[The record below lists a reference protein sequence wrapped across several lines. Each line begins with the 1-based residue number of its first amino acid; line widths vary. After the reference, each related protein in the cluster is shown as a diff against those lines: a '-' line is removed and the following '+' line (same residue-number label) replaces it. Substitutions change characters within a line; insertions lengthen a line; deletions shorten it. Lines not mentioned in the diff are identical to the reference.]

1 MTTKINFTKLISNR
15 FGVTDTG
22 ESIRSSTIANFV
34 MLLHLF
40 PPGMICS
47 SADYRYL
54 LQTLKPRERLLTT
67 TEYHYKVY
75 DVYYI
80 VYYNRSTLTIYI
92 VLFVLLAQTKAQ
104 DSLLTSSI
112 DIINDIISIELIPL
126 LIPCYRDIPL

>member
-1 MTTKINFTKLISNR
+1 M
-15 FGVTDTG
+15 
-22 ESIRSSTIANFV
+22 
-34 MLLHLF
+34 
-40 PPGMICS
+40 
-47 SADYRYL
+47 
-54 LQTLKPRERLLTT
+54 LTT
-67 TEYHYKVY
+67 TKYHYKVY

>member
-1 MTTKINFTKLISNR
+1 M
-15 FGVTDTG
+15 
-22 ESIRSSTIANFV
+22 
-34 MLLHLF
+34 
-40 PPGMICS
+40 
-47 SADYRYL
+47 
-54 LQTLKPRERLLTT
+54 LTT
-67 TEYHYKVY
+67 AEYHYKVH